1 MESLQAYLQVASAVS
16 EVAAQRARDAARRAL
31 GSTPAAGMLPAASGG
46 VELVATQISALAD
59 ELVAASRN
67 NRAQLVEV
75 VRTEVESVLGLM
87 GLSNQAELQAQLA
100 ATNAR
105 VRELEREL
113 AARDAVEIGAPAPP
127 PPAPAPAIRRDSVEE
142 EAEAA
147 ARQAVVKRAAT
158 RKATTKKAAGRQA
171 DTESA
176 AAKNAATK
184 QTVAGGTTARN
195 PAKSAAKSAV
205 KTAAKSTT
213 KTTTKRAAKSTGQTA
228 GADRPA
234 STSKAGPTR
243 AGATKRAGKK
253 AVVGSAAQPLTAAST
268 GETAAGADGAS

>member
-46 VELVATQISALAD
+46 VELVASQISALAD

-113 AARDAVEIGAPAPP
+113 AARDAVEVGVPAPP
-127 PPAPAPAIRRDSVEE
+127 PPPPAPAIRRDSVEE
-142 EAEAA
+142 DAEWAP
-147 ARQAVVKRAAT
+147 RQAVVKRAAT
-158 RKATTKKAAGRQA
+158 KKATTKKATGRKAAG
-171 DTESA
+171 DTA

-184 QTVAGGTTARN
+184 Q
-195 PAKSAAKSAV
+195 AV
-205 KTAAKSTT
+205 GKKTAATRT
-213 KTTTKRAAKSTGQTA
+213 DG
-228 GADRPA
+228 DRPA
-234 STSKAGPTR
+234 AASKTASKT
-243 AGATKRAGKK
+243 ATK
-253 AVVGSAAQPLTAAST
+253 SATKSA
-268 GETAAGADGAS
+268 

>member
-1 MESLQAYLQVASAVS
+1 MESLQAYLQGAGAVS

-127 PPAPAPAIRRDSVEE
+127 PPEPAPAIRRDSVEE
-142 EAEAA
+142 EAEPAP
-147 ARQAVVKRAAT
+147 RQAVVKRAAK

-184 QTVAGGTTARN
+184 QTVTRGTARN
-195 PAKSAAKSAV
+195 TSKNTAKGAARTAV
-205 KTAAKSTT
+205 KSTT
-213 KTTTKRAAKSTGQTA
+213 KTT
-228 GADRPA
+228 
-234 STSKAGPTR
+234 
-243 AGATKRAGKK
+243 
-253 AVVGSAAQPLTAAST
+253 
-268 GETAAGADGAS
+268 